1 MQQAEF
7 QFLADFLKSASGLSV
22 SPEKQYLLDSRLL
35 PIAQK
40 AGLSDLSAL
49 VSELRKQPGGP
60 LAMSV
65 AEAMTT
71 NETLFFRDRRPFDT
85 LKKSTLPDLIAAR
98 RNSATA
104 MGKRIRIWS
113 AATSTGQEAYSIAM
127 IVDELKRD
135 LAGFEV
141 EIVATDY
148 SPDVIEKAKQG
159 VYSQFEV
166 QRGLPIK
173 LLMTH
178 FTETDRGWA
187 ISDAL
192 KSQVNFG
199 IFNLLE
205 PMHGMGKFDII
216 FCRNVLIYFD
226 NPTKASIL
234 DRMQKILSP
243 DGALFLGGAETV
255 VGVTE
260 SFRPDAE
267 NRGVYLPV
275 QRQVA

>member
-1 MQQAEF
+1 MQQSEF
-7 QFLADFLKSASGLSV
+7 QFLADFLKSSSGLSV
-22 SPEKQYLLDSRLL
+22 SPEKQYLVDSRLL
-35 PIAQK
+35 PVAQK

-49 VSELRKQPGGP
+49 VTKVRQEPRGK
-60 LAMSV
+60 LAMAV

-85 LKKSTLPDLIAAR
+85 LRKHTLPALIEARKKSLANGR
-98 RNSATA
+98 
-104 MGKRIRIWS
+104 RIRIWS

-127 IVDELKRD
+127 ILKDMKRELTGLD
-135 LAGFEV
+135 V
-141 EIVATDY
+141 EIHATDY
-148 SPDVIEKAKQG
+148 SAEVVEKAKRG

-173 LLMTH
+173 QLMTH
-178 FTETDRGWA
+178 FSEVEGGWA
-187 ISDAL
+187 INDDL
-192 KSQVNFG
+192 KSMIRFG
-199 IFNLLE
+199 TFNLLDS
-205 PMHGMGKFDII
+205 MISLGKFDII

-234 DRMQKILSP
+234 DRMQKILTPEGS
-243 DGALFLGGAETV
+243 LFLGGAETV

-260 SFRPDAE
+260 SFRPDVE

-275 QRQVA
+275 ERQVA